1 MIAQMLQEA
10 SRRQRK
16 ATGVAIVLAV
26 LSAIA
31 GVALL
36 SLSGWFLTGA
46 AIAGGAG
53 VMAARGFNYL
63 LPSAGIRAFA
73 IIRTLGRYGERL
85 FSHRAAF
92 FALADVR
99 PALFA
104 RLSGTEPA
112 AVFSRPSGEVAAQLG
127 SDVDALEDAVVRR
140 VTLPGAVAGAL
151 TGLIACLL
159 AGPWAAAAL
168 LAGLAAMRFAS
179 RRVAPGL
186 LAVQVRRRAD
196 AMTRLK
202 ASYAEYAACSAE
214 VAVYGLVPQ
223 IIEAMSR
230 DIDEIEASRLAIV
243 RLEAMTQ
250 GAQLVLAAATVAG
263 VMALASGGAPLA
275 AAAALAGA
283 AATEAWSG
291 LVRTDLNRP
300 RVDDALRRLEDM
312 ASLMPRAPHHT
323 GIERL
328 ARAPLRF
335 ESEGRTCELRPG
347 GRLLISGPSGKGK
360 TRLLGTLM
368 GLCDDAPQRVAI
380 EGTEARN
387 LGLETLRKLF
397 AQAPQDAS
405 LLAGTVADNLR
416 MARQGVTE
424 SEMWAALETACLA
437 GTVRALPDGLDQW
450 LGGDGARLSGGQ
462 RKRLSLARA
471 LLGGRPWIVLDE
483 PSEGLDSATEQHLAR
498 NLAAWLDQTGTGLIL
513 VSHRE
518 GLHHLADRTFEL

>member
-1 MIAQMLQEA
+1 MIAQMLQDA
-10 SRRQRK
+10 SRRQRS
-16 ATGVAIVLAV
+16 ATGVAILLAV
-26 LSAIA
+26 LAAIA
-31 GVALL
+31 GVGLL
-36 SLSGWFLTGA
+36 AVSGWFLTGA
-46 AIAGGAG
+46 AIAGAAG
-53 VMAARGFNYL
+53 VAAARGFNYL

-99 PALFA
+99 PALFGKLA
-104 RLSGTEPA
+104 GAEPA

-140 VTLPGAVAGAL
+140 VTLPGALAGAG
-151 TGLIACLL
+151 TGLAACLL

-168 LAGLAAMRFAS
+168 LAGLAAMRLAS
-179 RRVAPGL
+179 RGVVPGL
-186 LAVQVRRRAD
+186 LAAQVRRRAD

-202 ASYAEYAACSAE
+202 SSYAEYAACSAE
-214 VAVYGLVPQ
+214 IAVYGLIPQ
-223 IIEAMSR
+223 IVEAMGM
-230 DIDEIEASRLAIV
+230 DIEELEASRLAIV
-243 RLEAMTQ
+243 RLEALTQ
-250 GAQLVLAAATVAG
+250 GGQLVLAAVTVAC
-263 VMALASGGAPLA
+263 VLALASGTAPLA

-283 AATEAWSG
+283 SAAEAWSG
-291 LVRTDLNRP
+291 LVRTDVGRP

-312 ASLMPRAPHHT
+312 ASLPPRAPHHD

-328 ARAPLRF
+328 AREPLRF
-335 ESEGRTCELRPG
+335 ESEGRECVVEAG
-347 GRLLISGPSGKGK
+347 GRVLIGGPSGKGK

-368 GLCDDAPQRVAI
+368 GLRTDAPQRVTI
-380 EGTEARN
+380 GGMDMRE

-405 LLAGTVADNLR
+405 LIAGTVADNLR
-416 MARQGVTE
+416 LARQGVTE

-437 GTVRALPDGLDQW
+437 ETVRGLPDGLDQW

-471 LLGGRPWIVLDE
+471 LLAGRPWIVLDE
-483 PSEGLDSATEQHLAR
+483 PSEGLDSATEQQLAG
-498 NLAAWLDQTGTGLIL
+498 NLAGWLDRTGTGLIL

-518 GLHHLADRTFEL
+518 GLHHLAGKVFEL